1 MQNISNDD
9 LDTVT
14 GGTTGAIS
22 STGNLSSA
30 HVPALGS
37 SGGGSC
43 LSGGLLTSLNSISDS
58 IKGLSNNNNN
68 NGLNSNTML
77 MFGMALAMRNRSD
90 SNVYVNYGGGCGG
103 GGWGGGCHG
112 GFSYHAHW

>member
-14 GGTTGAIS
+14 GGTTGAI
-22 STGNLSSA
+22 TGGTLPPP
-30 HVPALGS
+30 HALTATSG
-37 SGGGSC
+37 SGGSGC

-58 IKGLSNNNNN
+58 LKGLSNNNN

-90 SNVYVNYGGGCGG
+90 SNVYVNYGGGG
-103 GGWGGGCHG
+103 GGWGGCHG
-112 GFSYHAHW
+112 GFSYHARW

>member
-14 GGTTGAIS
+14 GGTTGAITGGTLPPPHS
-22 STGNLSSA
+22 ITSAGSTGT
-30 HVPALGS
+30 GS
-37 SGGGSC
+37 GLPS
-43 LSGGLLTSLNSISDS
+43 GLLTSLNSISDS

-90 SNVYVNYGGGCGG
+90 SNVYVNYGGG
-103 GGWGGGCHG
+103 GGCHG
-112 GFSYHAHW
+112 GFSWHARW